1 MTILE
6 TLGDIIGQQHVL
18 TAEADIARYQT
29 DWKGWWTGRARAVL
43 RPGNTAEV
51 ASVMRLCHESGQP
64 VVPMGGNTGLVEAA
78 PPSQE
83 GDEIVLS
90 LERLNRIRDI
100 DPTGFTM
107 TVESGCILQ
116 SVADRA
122 LEADCFFPLSLGA
135 RGSCQIGGNVST
147 NAGGIN
153 VLRWGMM
160 RDLVL
165 GLEVVLPDGRIWDG
179 LSALR
184 KDNTGYDLKQL
195 FIGAE
200 GTLGIVTAVSLK
212 LFPRPS
218 QIETCLL
225 AVPSAAVAL
234 GLFGRARRDLCD
246 LLSAYELLTRPCL
259 DLVFQTC
266 PENRDPLSEAAPCYV
281 LLETSVS
288 GGLDLRPRLEAFLE
302 AAMEEGL
309 VLDGALAESEAQRA
323 AFWRIR
329 EDLVEAQYR
338 VAPVHL
344 RSDVSVPQAKL
355 ATFITEVDAAMAA
368 HFPDLQPIV
377 YGHVGDGNVHYNV
390 LPGPETASEGL
401 AARLKACEALLF
413 ERTLAYR
420 GSISAE
426 HGIGRT
432 KRNSFLNNLPEVELS
447 LMRGL
452 KSLLDPQGLL
462 APGRVL

>member
-1 MTILE
+1 MSILE
-6 TLGDIIGQQHVL
+6 TLAGILGSQHLL
-18 TAEADIARYQT
+18 TAEADVARYAQ
-29 DWKGWWTGRARAVL
+29 DWTGAWQGKPLAVARPAD
-43 RPGNTAEV
+43 TAEV
-51 ASVMRLCHESGQP
+51 AALMRACRAAGQP
-64 VVPMGGNTGLVEAA
+64 LVPQGGNTGLVDGGV
-78 PPSQE
+78 PSQE
-83 GDEIVLS
+83 GGEIVLS

-100 DPTGFTM
+100 DPVGFTM
-107 TVESGCILQ
+107 TVDSGCVLQ
-116 SVADRA
+116 TVIDRA
-122 LEADCFFPLSLGA
+122 LAEDCFFPLSLGA

-165 GLEVVLPDGRIWDG
+165 GLEVVLPDGRIWEG

-184 KDNTGYDLKQL
+184 KDNTGYDLKQI

-234 GLFGRARRDLCD
+234 GLFGRARRELCD

-266 PENRDPLSEAAPCYV
+266 PENRDPLSAVAPCYV

-302 AAMEEGL
+302 AALAEGL

-338 VAPVHL
+338 VAPLHL
-344 RSDVSVPQAKL
+344 RTDISVPQADL
-355 ATFITEVDAAMAA
+355 AAFIADADAALAA
-368 HFPDLQPIV
+368 RFPDLKPIA

-390 LPGPETASEGL
+390 LPGPETAREGL

-426 HGIGRT
+426 HGIGRA
-432 KRNSFLNNLPEVELS
+432 KRISFLKDLPEVELS

>member
-1 MTILE
+1 MSIVETLAE
-6 TLGDIIGQQHVL
+6 TLGRQHVL
-18 TAEADIARYQT
+18 TAEADVRRYAQ
-29 DWKGWWTGRARAVL
+29 DWTGAWQGKPLAVARPAD
-43 RPGNTAEV
+43 TAEV
-51 ASVMRLCHESGQP
+51 AAVLRACHAAGQP
-64 VVPMGGNTGLVEAA
+64 IVPQGGNTGLVDGGV
-78 PPSQE
+78 PSKE
-83 GDEIVLS
+83 GGEIVLS

-100 DPTGFTM
+100 DATGFTM

-116 SVADRA
+116 TVIDRA
-122 LEADCFFPLSLGA
+122 LAEDCFFPLSLGA

-165 GLEVVLPDGRIWDG
+165 GLEVVLPDGRIWEG

-184 KDNTGYDLKQL
+184 KDNTGYDLKQI

-200 GTLGIVTAVSLK
+200 GTLGIVTAASLK

-218 QIETCLL
+218 QTQTCLL

-234 GLFGRARRDLCD
+234 SLFGRARRELCD

-259 DLVFQTC
+259 DLVFETF
-266 PENRDPLSEAAPCYV
+266 PDNRDPLSEVAPCYV
-281 LLETSVS
+281 LLETLVS
-288 GGLDLRPRLEAFLE
+288 GALDLRPRLEAFLE
-302 AAMEEGL
+302 AAMAEGL

-323 AFWRIR
+323 SFWRIR
-329 EDLVEAQYR
+329 EDLVDAQYR
-338 VAPVHL
+338 VAPLHL
-344 RSDVSVPQAKL
+344 RSDVSVPQAAL
-355 ATFITEVDAAMAA
+355 ADFIAEVDAAVAE
-368 HFPDLQPIV
+368 HFPDLKPMV

-390 LPGPETASEGL
+390 LPGPQTAAEGL
-401 AARLKACEALLF
+401 GARLKACEALLF
-413 ERTLAYR
+413 EKAAGYR

-426 HGIGRT
+426 HGIGRA
-432 KRNSFLNNLPEVELS
+432 KRSSFLNSVPEVELS

-452 KSLLDPQGLL
+452 KSLLDPRGLL